1 MDQAARDA
9 LRALAG
15 IKPAPKGAP
24 GVLKSV
30 FEGFE
35 KPLDKNALRTMAGI
49 TTVKEDTTGP
59 AIVQPV
65 VPVPAPPLTQG
76 GPVQAAETD
85 LDKIEKL
92 LHEAIALLNNV
103 KKAK

>member
-30 FEGFE
+30 FEGYE
-35 KPLDKNALRTMAGI
+35 KPPVDKNALRTMAGI
-49 TTVKEDTTGP
+49 PVKEDTAGP

-65 VPVPAPPLTQG
+65 VPIVAPMDVPAAGQTG
-76 GPVQAAETD
+76 TD

>member
-30 FEGFE
+30 FEGI
-35 KPLDKNALRTMAGI
+35 PTDKNDLRKMAGLP
-49 TTVKEDTTGP
+49 VKEDTTTP
-59 AIVQPV
+59 VTVQPV
-65 VPVPAPPLTQG
+65 SVPPAAPM
-76 GPVQAAETD
+76 AAAPSSVHEVTD

-92 LHEAIALLNNV
+92 LNEALTLLNNL